1 MTRDWRSLSRDELD
15 WAYDQRQHAPNMQA
29 VLQRLAAA
37 GAQTQSHQTDWQ
49 RLAYGTHAIEQLDWY
64 RCGEPHAPVLFFIHG
79 GAWRSGQARDY
90 AFFVDWV
97 LAAGVDVV
105 IPDFHAV
112 TDVDGDLRVL
122 YDEVQ
127 RALQWVI
134 DAAGP
139 SRALHVA
146 GHSSGAHL
154 AACLGVDADLAHR
167 LQSLTLCSG
176 VYELEPVS
184 RSARSQYVRFTDDTV
199 ADLSPMR
206 HLSQLR
212 APVTVVCGSKESPEF
227 IRQSQ
232 ELHLAL
238 QQRGHDTRWVE
249 GADLNH
255 FEILETLHRPAGLLA
270 HSLQARWGHALS

>member
-1 MTRDWRSLSRDELD
+1 MNRDWRSLSRDELD

-29 VLQRLAAA
+29 VLQALAAA
-37 GAQTQSHQTDWQ
+37 GAQVQARQTDWQ

-134 DAAGP
+134 DAGGP

-212 APVTVVCGSKESPEF
+212 APVTVLCGSKESPEF

-270 HSLQARWGHALS
+270 QSLQARWGRALS